1 MKKGFKEINW
11 GITLNLEIIF
21 TGSDRKDIFQ
31 QHCEIV
37 VCYSAY

>member
-21 TGSDRKDIFQ
+21 IESDRKDIF
-31 QHCEIV
+31 
-37 VCYSAY
+37 SATQ